1 MTVSCKA
8 KPNKNQKMKK
18 KNPYN
23 YVCISFHMWNMRVKY
38 TDKWINVVKKGLLG
52 GNEAGVAYTDGTT
65 DRE

>member
-1 MTVSCKA
+1 
-8 KPNKNQKMKK
+8 
-18 KNPYN
+18 
-23 YVCISFHMWNMRVKY
+23 MWNMRVKY